1 MKVGVLIV
9 GAKGGV
15 ASTLIAANIVSKLK
29 NIEFK
34 SSTDNEEFKNLKFI
48 NHDNLI
54 FGGWDF
60 KQFSIYDTLISN
72 RVIDPILLDEIKDN
86 LNKIEIFESIVATPE
101 K

>member
-54 FGGWDF
+54 LVDG
-60 KQFSIYDTLISN
+60 ISN
-72 RVIDPILLDEIKDN
+72 NFPFTIH
-86 LNKIEIFESIVATPE
+86 
-101 K
+101 